1 MQKIGIIAAMK
12 PEFEILYQELK
23 NVDEIKLAGTV
34 FYEGNIGNVDVILCE
49 CGVGK
54 VNSAIAATVM
64 ITEFECNLLINTGIA
79 GGVGLKTKDVVIASS
94 LMYHDF
100 DTTIFGYSYGQVPGM
115 PKEYVPSIDSI
126 VMIKAILKKLNIEY
140 VSCPVYSGDQ
150 FVSSIEQLSKIELKT
165 PCACEMEGASIAQVA
180 VKAGVD
186 FIVLRYISDCVGE
199 ENQVNDY
206 LSFEREMAERSAK
219 ICLQIMNNLE

>member
-1 MQKIGIIAAMK
+1 MKIGIIAAMQ
-12 PEFEILYQELK
+12 PEFEMLYEKLE
-23 NVDEIKLAGTV
+23 NACDIKLAGTA
-34 FYEGNIGNVDVILCE
+34 FYEGTIGNVDVVLCE

-64 ITEFECNLLINTGIA
+64 ITEFECSLLINTGIA
-79 GGVGLKTKDVVIASS
+79 GGVELKTRDVVLASS

-100 DTTIFGYSYGQVPGM
+100 DTTIFGYQYGQVPQM
-115 PKEYVPSIDSI
+115 PKEFIPSMDCV
-126 VMIKAILKKLNIEY
+126 VMVKSILKKLNINY

-150 FVSSIEQLSKIELKT
+150 FVSSLSQLEKIEIAK

-206 LSFEREMAERSAK
+206 LTFEREMAERSAN
-219 ICLQIMNNLE
+219 ICLQILNNL

>member
-1 MQKIGIIAAMK
+1 MTRIGIIAAMK
-12 PEFEILYQELK
+12 PEFEMLYEKLE
-23 NVDEIKLAGTV
+23 NASDVKLAGTV
-34 FYEGNIGNVDVILCE
+34 FYEGVIGNASVVLCE

-64 ITEFECNLLINTGIA
+64 ITEFECDLLINTGIA
-79 GGVGLKTKDVVIASS
+79 GGVDLKTKDVVIASS

-100 DTTIFGYSYGQVPGM
+100 DTTIFGYAYGQVPAM
-115 PKEYVPSIDSI
+115 PKEFIPSMDSI
-126 VMIKAILKKLNIEY
+126 VMVKSILKKLNIDY

-150 FVSSIEQLSKIELKT
+150 FVSSLSQLEKVQIKT

-206 LSFEREMAERSAK
+206 LAFEREMAERSAN
-219 ICLQIMNNLE
+219 ICLQIMNNL